1 MSNLESDRPPLAST
15 SETSAK
21 SSTQDA
27 ISQMESLPNTAIRAS
42 VGEFTPEDRLE
53 ITVVLPERIQG
64 MENAQEDAEHVTK
77 GRSPK
82 LQKTLD
88 ILKWFFKDQWFLV
101 AMGFVI
107 LVSSQVQVPEAQ
119 QQTKRVVVTYV
130 AVSVIL

>member
-1 MSNLESDRPPLAST
+1 MSDLESNRPPLAPH

-27 ISQMESLPNTAIRAS
+27 ISHVESLPTTTIRTS
-42 VGEFTPEDRLE
+42 VRESTPEDRLE
-53 ITVVLPERIQG
+53 ITAVLPERVQG
-64 MENAQEDAEHVTK
+64 MENGKEDAIHVTK
-77 GRSPK
+77 ERSPK

-88 ILKWFFKDQWFLV
+88 ILKWFLKDQWFLV
-101 AMGFVI
+101 AMGFAI
-107 LVSSQVQVPEAQ
+107 LVSSQVQVPEAR

>member
-1 MSNLESDRPPLAST
+1 MSDLESNRPPLASA
-15 SETSAK
+15 SEISAK

-27 ISQMESLPNTAIRAS
+27 ISQMESLPTTAIGVS
-42 VGEFTPEDRLE
+42 VGEFPPEDRLE
-53 ITVVLPERIQG
+53 ITAVLPERVQG
-64 MENAQEDAEHVTK
+64 MENDQKDTEHVTK

-88 ILKWFFKDQWFLV
+88 ILKWFIKDQWFLV